1 MPGAVIRDADDM
13 EKFANALSDYEE
25 AVKRLCDGL
34 QGALGDAGQFMRDA
48 NSRAALMKI
57 SETLDEIKSELPDC
71 AILTKKLTKSAGY
84 VRDAS
89 NVLRR

>member
-1 MPGAVIRDADDM
+1 MEFSELTSERDIEDFIG
-13 EKFANALSDYEE
+13 EKWNSARD
-25 AVKRLCDGL
+25 R
-34 QGALGDAGQFMRDA
+34 FMRDA

-71 AILTKKLTKSAGY
+71 AVLTKKLTKSAGY

-89 NVLRR
+89 NVIRRPHGYGRCDA